1 MKCIIVSV
9 LTCTDRQTGVRP
21 GLSGTVRARLPKQVE
36 TELAP
41 EPDVGEGQEV
51 DQEDNLNEK
60 PVGRLPGPSDRNDPP
75 VSWNFNRLAGTKN

>member
-1 MKCIIVSV
+1 MKCIIISV

-36 TELAP
+36 TKVAP

-51 DQEDNLNEK
+51 DQDQDQDQFE
-60 PVGRLPGPSDRNDPP
+60 
-75 VSWNFNRLAGTKN
+75 